1 MRPSKRA
8 FAVLVGGLLVA
19 SLATNAC
26 REPTQITVELR
37 TDVACSARLTTAV
50 VVGTL
55 PQTNESLASRPAAV
69 QTTDCTQA
77 SPGDAFIGSLVVVP
91 SGDKTGEVA
100 IKVVVGVGIPPE
112 ECTSPTDKRCITARR
127 VRKYVADTKLVLPI
141 TMNDA
146 CRGVPCGADE
156 TCSRGRCVSVRCEDD
171 GTCNPPPVVD
181 DAGDASTVFDAT
193 DGSNSPDGA
202 RPDGGTSLPFDVSLG
217 DDFSCVLRKRDGSV
231 FCWGRND
238 DGQAGQGATSLPVTR
253 PSKVLIPVEATEKI
267 VSLRAGQRHVIALS
281 DRDKVYGWGSNGQG
295 ALGDGGSVSR
305 PPTLLWTGASA
316 IGAGE
321 RASCYLVGRTLR
333 CVGDL
338 IAGDYSVRSDL
349 QDFCVGTQYVLGLT
363 KTGATM
369 SGSGGDVVGNWRPDA
384 RSFPSG
390 IDAGLPGMELF
401 PLKIE
406 ARAVYCGPHFSLATM
421 ADGGV
426 VGWGANA
433 AYPLT
438 EDRPTGDNLPLE
450 DSPSL
455 GGFSRLSAGVDH
467 ACGLSANKTYCW
479 GDNSTGQVDGMDAA
493 ARFTKPQELARAVS
507 ATEIYAGHSHSCAQL
522 AGGRILCW
530 GANKSSEIVPDG
542 GDVMAPTEVQGLDP

>member
-77 SPGDAFIGSLVVVP
+77 SPGDGFIGSLVVVP

-193 DGSNSPDGA
+193 DGSNSPDGS

-217 DDFSCVLRKRDGSV
+217 EDFSCVLRKGDGSV
-231 FCWGRND
+231 FCWGRNNF
-238 DGQAGQGATSLPVTR
+238 GQTGQVAAGTVALPTLVQ
-253 PSKVLIPVEATEKI
+253 IPVQMPEKI
-267 VSLRAGQRHVIALS
+267 VSLRAAKTHVIALS
-281 DRDKVYGWGSNGQG
+281 DAGHVYGWGFNGQG
-295 ALGDGGSVSR
+295 ALGDGGASPVG
-305 PPTLLWTGASA
+305 PTRLWSGVSA

-321 RASCYLVGRTLR
+321 RASCYVAGQTLH
-333 CVGDL
+333 CVGQDIVGAFSISTL
-338 IAGDYSVRSDL
+338 DL
-349 QDFCVGTQYVLGLT
+349 QSFCVGTSYVLGLT
-363 KTGATM
+363 T
-369 SGSGGDVVGNWRPDA
+369 SGVVGNWAAASRA
-384 RSFPSG
+384 FPG
-390 IDAGLPGMELF
+390 GTDAGPPGANL
-401 PLKIE
+401 LSLGIVS
-406 ARAVYCGPHFSLATM
+406 RSVHCGPHFSLATM
-421 ADGGV
+421 ADGKV
-426 VGWGANA
+426 FGWGANGY
-433 AYPLT
+433 YPLT
-438 EDRPTGDNLPLE
+438 ADR
-450 DSPSL
+450 
-455 GGFSRLSAGVDH
+455 
-467 ACGLSANKTYCW
+467 GLS
-479 GDNSTGQVDGMDAA
+479 
-493 ARFTKPQELARAVS
+493 L
-507 ATEIYAGHSHSCAQL
+507 IH
-522 AGGRILCW
+522 I
-530 GANKSSEIVPDG
+530 
-542 GDVMAPTEVQGLDP
+542 